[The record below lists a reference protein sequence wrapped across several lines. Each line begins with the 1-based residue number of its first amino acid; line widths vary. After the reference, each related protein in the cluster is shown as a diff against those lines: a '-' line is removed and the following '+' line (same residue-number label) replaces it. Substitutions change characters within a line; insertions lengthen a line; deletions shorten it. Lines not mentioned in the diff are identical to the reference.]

1 MPYALCPMPIRL
13 LFVLL
18 IGGYHY
24 LPSNHSFADDQ
35 VVLLTEDGGVD
46 GSLVGELNLGEVK
59 GGSTVELNF
68 AIKNPLN
75 TPIVYNRVRPSCSC
89 TSVTVIAETLAGGGG
104 QSKPI
109 QLSVKVPSIQGKNV
123 AISDMV
129 LLGDGSDTPVARIL
143 IKATIRRP
151 FWVKDKSFS
160 LSLDKSERF
169 QTRFSFDTTTEFDPK
184 LLTITVN
191 DKDIKATLEQIDA
204 KRSEIVLVGSRP
216 KALEVRTVLLVIDYQ
231 SSDWSIR
238 DELAVYFYDQEAI
251 KVLPPSVRIENRSIE
266 FKLYRKDG
274 FSKTE
279 PVVKSHD
286 GLELRAKSNV
296 IGKSL
301 LNVRVE
307 LPESIEPTKLVVE
320 FGEVSLSIPVI
331 KEEE

>member
-1 MPYALCPMPIRL
+1 MPYAIRL
-13 LFVLL
+13 LFALL
-18 IGGYHY
+18 IGGYYY
-24 LPSNHSFADDQ
+24 LPTKHSFADDQ

-59 GGSTVELNF
+59 GGSMVELSF
-68 AIKNPLN
+68 AIKNPLDI
-75 TPIVYNRVRPSCSC
+75 PIVYNRVRPSCSC
-89 TSVTVIAETLAGGGG
+89 TSVTVIAETLAGGGV

-109 QLSVKVPSIQGKNV
+109 QLSVKVPSIQGRNG

-191 DKDIKATLEQIDA
+191 DKDIKATLEQVDA
-204 KRSEIVLVGSRP
+204 KRSEIILVGSRQ
-216 KALEVRTVLLVIDYQ
+216 KALEARTIMVALDYQ
-231 SSDWSIR
+231 STDWSIR

-251 KVLPPSVRIENRSIE
+251 KVFPPSVRIEKRSIE

-286 GLELRAKSNV
+286 GLELRAESNV

-301 LNVRVE
+301 LSVRVA

-320 FGEVSLSIPVI
+320 FGEVYLSIPVI